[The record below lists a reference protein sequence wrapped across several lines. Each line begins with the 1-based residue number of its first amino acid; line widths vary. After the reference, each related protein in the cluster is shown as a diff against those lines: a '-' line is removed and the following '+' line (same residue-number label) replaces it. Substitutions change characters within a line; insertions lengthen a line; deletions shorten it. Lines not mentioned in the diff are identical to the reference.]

1 MNILDIQDNLKNFS
15 EDQLINEMQM
25 PSGTAPQ
32 FLVLGEI
39 KRRKKMRDEL
49 SARQAQNMPTV
60 AEEAIYAAGMP
71 QEGLAQMAQA
81 MAPKSSIAQ
90 NTGIGS
96 LPQAAPQAPP
106 AGAEM
111 GMAEIMPEMMPQGM
125 PQGMPP
131 AMPMA
136 SGGLL
141 ESLFSTREANS
152 DSSRPEIR
160 TTKSGRKAMYKP
172 GTNIFLG
179 FVNEEKEMAEGG
191 VLRAQQGIYMP
202 EDPRLRALMMQESRG
217 DPMATGSVGE
227 IGAFQIRPETALM
240 PGYGIKSL
248 FPEISS
254 EIGAGKKYRTPA
266 EAYEANKDLI
276 DATLRD
282 TQKAEAFASDYLTQA
297 ESRLGSP
304 EAALLSYNRGIS
316 GAGKVEDP
324 TQDPYY
330 QGVMS
335 FMGDDG
341 LPSVLA
347 DRGVTAADL
356 AQPDADAGL
365 FSAMAATPSAATQMP
380 NIPPNIIKD
389 ASGRAIGDAS
399 YGPRIRAAM
408 EAGDEE
414 LANQL
419 VAQGLNEAN
428 FFEQMYKNIDP
439 DDLGNVGQDAV
450 TSGIGSITTP
460 VGPETIDP
468 AQMMQVLPLDPTQKT
483 ISGGTVEEDVAES
496 ETVEPTTGDTATTP
510 PAAGAPAQSSGDDIA
525 AQLAKMMTFSGG
537 DSSSGVEQEII
548 DLQKDLAKSREQD
561 KWLALGQ
568 AGLALMSSTNPTL
581 LGAVG
586 EAGLAGVKSLKDAD
600 ESYREGVIDLI
611 NARSKLSKGA
621 LSAEDAAPLYRQVLE
636 SLGETEEDD
645 ITGSR
650 RYKITGTARLE
661 LVNLLSKLGPKL
673 GIPPLG
679 TDQVNSLLTSPVT
692 ANAS

>member
-96 LPQAAPQAPP
+96 LQQMPMEAPP

-125 PQGMPP
+125 PQAMPP

-141 ESLFSTREANS
+141 ESLFSTRDANS
-152 DSSRPEIR
+152 GGSERPEIR

-191 VLRAQQGIYMP
+191 VLRAQQGMYMP

-254 EIGAGKKYRTPA
+254 EIGAGKKYRTAA
-266 EAYEANKDLI
+266 EAYEANKELI

-282 TQKAEAFASDYLTQA
+282 TQKAEGFASDYLTRA
-297 ESRLGSP
+297 EERLGSP

-316 GAGKVEDP
+316 GARKVDDP

-356 AQPDADAGL
+356 VQPDIDPG
-365 FSAMAATPSAATQMP
+365 FMSAMASTPTSTTVVEEDYTTP
-380 NIPPNIIKD
+380 VE
-389 ASGRAIGDAS
+389 IGTLFGQAVM
-399 YGPRIRAAM
+399 A
-408 EAGDEE
+408 
-414 LANQL
+414 
-419 VAQGLNEAN
+419 
-428 FFEQMYKNIDP
+428 
-439 DDLGNVGQDAV
+439 DDLGEYIVGEDGEPIYLSEDQLAGVDRKARAEPKPAPTPMAV
-450 TSGIGSITTP
+450 QLEAEERAANAEAAAADSA
-460 VGPETIDP
+460 PETP
-468 AQMMQVLPLDPTQKT
+468 AP
-483 ISGGTVEEDVAES
+483 ES
-496 ETVEPTTGDTATTP
+496 RPPWVSPPATDDTTTTP
-510 PAAGAPAQSSGDDIA
+510 PAAGAPAQSSSDDIA

-537 DSSSGVEQEII
+537 DSKSGIEQEII

-581 LGAVG
+581 LGAIG

-621 LSAEDAAPLYRQVLE
+621 LTAEEAAPLLSDVLE
-636 SLGETEEDD
+636 TLGETVEDKNPASPTFGEM
-645 ITGSR
+645 IP
-650 RYKITGTARLE
+650 KVTGTSRLE
-661 LVNLLSKLGPKL
+661 LENLRDYLMPKV
-673 GIPPLG
+673 GYPSATQRSIQSAISA
-679 TDQVNSLLTSPVT
+679 TN
-692 ANAS
+692 NAS

>member
-1 MNILDIQDNLKNFS
+1 
-15 EDQLINEMQM
+15 
-25 PSGTAPQ
+25 
-32 FLVLGEI
+32 
-39 KRRKKMRDEL
+39 
-49 SARQAQNMPTV
+49 
-60 AEEAIYAAGMP
+60 
-71 QEGLAQMAQA
+71 
-81 MAPKSSIAQ
+81 
-90 NTGIGS
+90 
-96 LPQAAPQAPP
+96 
-106 AGAEM
+106 
-111 GMAEIMPEMMPQGM
+111 MPQGM
-125 PQGMPP
+125 PQAMPP

-191 VLRAQQGIYMP
+191 VLRAQQGMYMP

-276 DATLRD
+276 DSTLRD
-282 TQKAEAFASDYLTQA
+282 TQKAEGFASDYLTQA

-365 FSAMAATPSAATQMP
+365 FSAVAATNQPTQPAAPQKPVTQADIDAMLEQQQGLGLAPQDFVQPPPPMVATAPQDSAASNQVPVTQDDIDRMLAQQAELGLAP
-380 NIPPNIIKD
+380 QDFVQPD
-389 ASGRAIGDAS
+389 ELSGQQMNG
-399 YGPRIRAAM
+399 
-408 EAGDEE
+408 AG
-414 LANQL
+414 NNT
-419 VAQGLNEAN
+419 G
-428 FFEQMYKNIDP
+428 K
-439 DDLGNVGQDAV
+439 
-450 TSGIGSITTP
+450 TT
-460 VGPETIDP
+460 T
-468 AQMMQVLPLDPTQKT
+468 
-483 ISGGTVEEDVAES
+483 
-496 ETVEPTTGDTATTP
+496 TTP

-525 AQLAKMMTFSGG
+525 AQLAKMMTFSGS
-537 DSSSGVEQEII
+537 DSTSGVEQEII

-636 SLGETEEDD
+636 SLGETEEDK
-645 ITGSR
+645 ITSER

-673 GIPPLG
+673 GIPPLN

>member
-96 LPQAAPQAPP
+96 LQQMPMEAPP

-125 PQGMPP
+125 PQAMPT

-191 VLRAQQGIYMP
+191 VLRAQQGMYMP

-248 FPEISS
+248 FPQISS

-282 TQKAEAFASDYLTQA
+282 TQKAEGFASDYLTQA

-335 FMGDDG
+335 FMGEDG

-365 FSAMAATPSAATQMP
+365 FSAMAATPTSTTVVEEDYTTP
-380 NIPPNIIKD
+380 VE
-389 ASGRAIGDAS
+389 IGTLFGQAVM
-399 YGPRIRAAM
+399 A
-408 EAGDEE
+408 
-414 LANQL
+414 
-419 VAQGLNEAN
+419 
-428 FFEQMYKNIDP
+428 
-439 DDLGNVGQDAV
+439 DDLGEYIVGEDGGPIYLSEDQLAGVDRNATAAPPPAPTPMAVQLDA
-450 TSGIGSITTP
+450 
-460 VGPETIDP
+460 
-468 AQMMQVLPLDPTQKT
+468 
-483 ISGGTVEEDVAES
+483 EEKAANAEAAAADS
-496 ETVEPTTGDTATTP
+496 ASEPTASDSRPPWVSPPATDDTTTTP

-525 AQLAKMMTFSGG
+525 AQLAKMMTFSGS
-537 DSSSGVEQEII
+537 DSTSGVEQEII

-611 NARSKLSKGA
+611 NARSKLSKGS

-636 SLGETEEDD
+636 SLGETEEDK
-645 ITGSR
+645 TTMER

-661 LVNLLSKLGPKL
+661 LINLLGKLGPKL
-673 GIPPLG
+673 GIPPLN

>member
-179 FVNEEKEMAEGG
+179 FINEEKEMAEGG
-191 VLRAQQGIYMP
+191 VLRAQQGMYMP

>member
-60 AEEAIYAAGMP
+60 AEEAIYAAGVP

-96 LPQAAPQAPP
+96 LQQMPMEAPP

-191 VLRAQQGIYMP
+191 VLRAQQGMYMP

-217 DPMATGSVGE
+217 DPMTPGPVGE

-254 EIGAGKKYRTPA
+254 EIGAGKKYRTPT
-266 EAYEANKDLI
+266 EAYEANKELI

-282 TQKAEAFASDYLTQA
+282 TQKAEGFASDYLTRA
-297 ESRLGSP
+297 EERLGSP

-316 GAGKVEDP
+316 GARKVDDP

-356 AQPDADAGL
+356 VQPDIDPG
-365 FSAMAATPSAATQMP
+365 FMSAMASTPTSTTVVEEDYTTP
-380 NIPPNIIKD
+380 VE
-389 ASGRAIGDAS
+389 IGTLFGQAVM
-399 YGPRIRAAM
+399 A
-408 EAGDEE
+408 
-414 LANQL
+414 
-419 VAQGLNEAN
+419 
-428 FFEQMYKNIDP
+428 
-439 DDLGNVGQDAV
+439 DDLGEYIVGEDGEPIYLSEDQLAGVDRKARAEPKPAPTPMAVQLDA
-450 TSGIGSITTP
+450 
-460 VGPETIDP
+460 
-468 AQMMQVLPLDPTQKT
+468 
-483 ISGGTVEEDVAES
+483 EEKAANAEAAAADS
-496 ETVEPTTGDTATTP
+496 ASEPTASDSRPPWVSPPATDDTTTTP

-525 AQLAKMMTFSGG
+525 AQLAKMMTFSGS
-537 DSSSGVEQEII
+537 DSTSGVEQEII

-581 LGAVG
+581 LGAIG
-586 EAGLAGVKSLKDAD
+586 EAGLAGVKSFKDAD

-636 SLGETEEDD
+636 SLGETEEDK
-645 ITGSR
+645 TTMER

-661 LVNLLSKLGPKL
+661 LINLLGKLGPKL
-673 GIPPLG
+673 GIPPLN

>member
-32 FLVLGEI
+32 FLILGEI

-81 MAPKSSIAQ
+81 MAPQSSIAQ

-111 GMAEIMPEMMPQGM
+111 GMAEMMPEMMPQGM

-152 DSSRPEIR
+152 DSNRPEIR

-179 FVNEEKEMAEGG
+179 FVEEDKGMAAGG
-191 VLRAQQGIYMP
+191 VLRAQQGMYMP

-217 DPMATGSVGE
+217 NPMATGSVGE

-254 EIGAGKKYRTPA
+254 EIGAGKRYRTPA

-282 TQKAEAFASDYLTQA
+282 TQKAEGFASDYLTQA

-316 GAGKVEDP
+316 GAGKVDDP

-335 FMGDDG
+335 FMEGDG

-356 AQPDADAGL
+356 AQPDAEAGL

-389 ASGRAIGDAS
+389 ESGRAIGDAS

-460 VGPETIDP
+460 VGPGTIDP
-468 AQMMQVLPLDPTQKT
+468 GQMTQVLPLDPTQKT
-483 ISGGTVEEDVAES
+483 ISGGTVEDDVAKS
-496 ETVEPTTGDTATTP
+496 ETVGPTTGTTP

-525 AQLAKMMTFSGG
+525 SQLAKMMTFSGS
-537 DSSSGVEQEII
+537 DSTSGVEQEII

-621 LSAEDAAPLYRQVLE
+621 LSAGDAAPLYRQVLE

-661 LVNLLSKLGPKL
+661 LINLLGKLGPKL

>member
-1 MNILDIQDNLKNFS
+1 
-15 EDQLINEMQM
+15 
-25 PSGTAPQ
+25 
-32 FLVLGEI
+32 
-39 KRRKKMRDEL
+39 
-49 SARQAQNMPTV
+49 
-60 AEEAIYAAGMP
+60 
-71 QEGLAQMAQA
+71 
-81 MAPKSSIAQ
+81 
-90 NTGIGS
+90 
-96 LPQAAPQAPP
+96 
-106 AGAEM
+106 
-111 GMAEIMPEMMPQGM
+111 
-125 PQGMPP
+125 
-131 AMPMA
+131 
-136 SGGLL
+136 
-141 ESLFSTREANS
+141 
-152 DSSRPEIR
+152 
-160 TTKSGRKAMYKP
+160 
-172 GTNIFLG
+172 
-179 FVNEEKEMAEGG
+179 
-191 VLRAQQGIYMP
+191 
-202 EDPRLRALMMQESRG
+202 MMQESRG